1 MLSINSCVRSGVLV
15 CLLMSISGCGGPDL
29 PYEVV
34 PLEGT
39 VTYQGEPLEGVTV
52 HFRPTEGRESS
63 AISEEGGK
71 FVMRYTHDVDG
82 VQKGTGKFY
91 LTMPEQM
98 GSLASAQGSQV
109 RPQGEL
115 RSPALTLGIVTHGN
129 PVWAAVRRSAGGA
142 TLGGWCPAH
151 RQASHAPVPGE
162 AGAPP
167 TQRT

>member
-1 MLSINSCVRSGVLV
+1 MLSINSWARSGVLV

-52 HFRPTEGRESS
+52 HFRPTEGREST

-71 FVMRYTHDVDG
+71 FVMRYTHGVDG
-82 VQKGTGKFY
+82 VQKGTGKFF

-98 GSLASAQGSQV
+98 GGLASSQGSSSAALAEAV
-109 RPQGEL
+109 KKYSSENTTLETEITEPNKNYEL
-115 RSPALTLGIVTHGN
+115 AL
-129 PVWAAVRRSAGGA
+129 
-142 TLGGWCPAH
+142 
-151 RQASHAPVPGE
+151 E
-162 AGAPP
+162 
-167 TQRT
+167 